1 MGLMERKRVE
11 REEMTPFLY
20 IKFIVSSKG
29 ESALALYEN
38 YLLEE

>member
-11 REEMTPFLY
+11 REEMTPSRY

-29 ESALALYEN
+29 EKAIALYEN
-38 YLLEE
+38 YLSEE